1 MSRLQ
6 NYLNKNNDISRLIM
20 VSEFIEMDINRLDEG
35 FSDIKRQLSGLLPKI
50 GLGMDFKEGLIHQLS
65 RASIHMSK
73 FVWHIFRYHITGNQ
87 ESKEK
92 IVELSQTKISREQFM
107 DFLFKMDILTLSLFT
122 APLKMVDALLGWSIH
137 PVVKNKTK
145 DVMERGKQAIKQLM
159 DVAKAV
165 PEKLG
170 KKLETN
176 IKRIEN
182 LLRVNR
188 NEI

>member
-1 MSRLQ
+1 
-6 NYLNKNNDISRLIM
+6 
-20 VSEFIEMDINRLDEG
+20 
-35 FSDIKRQLSGLLPKI
+35 
-50 GLGMDFKEGLIHQLS
+50 
-65 RASIHMSK
+65 MSK

-92 IVELSQTKISREQFM
+92 IVELSQAKISREQFM

-145 DVMERGKQAIKQLM
+145 DVMERGKLAIKQLM

-165 PEKLG
+165 PEKVG
-170 KKLETN
+170 KKLEVN

-182 LLRVNR
+182 LLGIDR